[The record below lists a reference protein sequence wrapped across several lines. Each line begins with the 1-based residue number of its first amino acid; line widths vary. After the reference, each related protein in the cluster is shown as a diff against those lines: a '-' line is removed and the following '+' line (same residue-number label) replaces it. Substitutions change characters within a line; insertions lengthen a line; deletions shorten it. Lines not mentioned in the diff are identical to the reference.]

1 VVTRSRLFAVTVVGL
16 AAALAVVLVGA
27 GAPALQAAPRPA
39 DDGWVPLFN
48 GRDLDG
54 WYTWLPSTGRD
65 DDPKGVFKVR
75 DGMLHILDIPA
86 TGEEQEFGYLA
97 TVGDYANYQLRF
109 QYRWGRKRFPP
120 RADEKRDSGLLYH
133 VVGPDKVWPR
143 SIECQVQEADTGD
156 FFLIDRTTLTT
167 TVEAVGPELK
177 AYRGGGAL
185 HTQTDGRIVKS
196 GTYDLPADW
205 NTVEAVVSEGEA
217 IHIVNGRVNN
227 RGVDLRQPDP
237 ADPSET
243 VPLTSG
249 RILFQAEGAEVFYRN
264 IEIKPLS
271 LPASPAGASVR
282 FDGADPSPRQP
293 GGRAGAVS
301 CAVGGGEPAD
311 TERTNCHAAR

>member
-1 VVTRSRLFAVTVVGL
+1 VVTRSRPVAVTVVGL
-16 AAALAVVLVGA
+16 AAVLAVVLVGSC
-27 GAPALQAAPRPA
+27 APALRAAPRPA

-97 TVGDYANYQLRF
+97 TVGDYANYHLRF
-109 QYRWGRKRFPP
+109 QYRWGQKRFAP

-143 SIECQVQEADTGD
+143 SIECQVQETDTGD
-156 FFLIDRTTLTT
+156 FFMIDRTTLTT
-167 TVEAVGPELK
+167 TVEAVGSDLK
-177 AYRGGGAL
+177 TYREGGAL

-196 GTYDLPADW
+196 GTYDLPTDW
-205 NTVEAVVSEGEA
+205 NTVEVIVSESEA
-217 IHIVNGRVNN
+217 IHIVNGPVNN

-237 ADPSET
+237 DDPSKT

-249 RILFQAEGAEVFYRN
+249 RILFQAEGAEVLYRN

-271 LPASPAGASVR
+271 LPIQPAGASVR
-282 FDGADPSPRQP
+282 SDGADRSPWRPSE
-293 GGRAGAVS
+293 GNG
-301 CAVGGGEPAD
+301 
-311 TERTNCHAAR
+311 TL